1 MVHVVTEVNEFQT
14 LLKENNLVIVDFFA
28 TWCGPCKMIAPLL
41 EKFQNEYSNI
51 KFLKIDVDQLGSLAQ
66 EYNVSSMP
74 TLILFKNGEKSIVS
88 LVLTQLLLN
97 KLWLLLLKKI
107 V

>member
-1 MVHVVTEVNEFQT
+1 MVHVVTEVNEFQI

-74 TLILFKNGEKSIVS
+74 TLILFKNGEEVNRVIGANPAAIKQALAS
-88 LVLTQLLLN
+88 LA
-97 KLWLLLLKKI
+97 
-107 V
+107 